1 MNIHLKRN
9 NKTKYKT
16 LLDILEERNK
26 NNNLNKTH
34 LQKISEKENN
44 FKHHLKSQSDIN
56 IKTSTNEKYTK
67 IIYNLN
73 FYAKKVS
80 NTPKNSN
87 STASSKQSTIQD
99 TNNAKKNGSSL
110 FSNKIESYNNIN
122 NKNDNN
128 FEKLKVN
135 RLKRI
140 RFNANDEENN
150 NINNSNNNQY
160 NNTEGR
166 TKDKHRIK
174 KINEFNDSHVM
185 ASAEHKVNRS
195 LRDNK
200 KIEEIKKNSIFKNY
214 ISHNIVK
221 SHFYNSNNNKKYSK
235 EKNNKKN
242 ENNSLSNNDNYKSDN
257 KKNLKQIHKNFFA
270 SANNIFNKQYNRI
283 YQNDDIPSQ
292 ITPPDELYKII
303 KNSQIPFFEIDDFKF
318 IKIIGEGSYGKI
330 YLIHN
335 LTNKTQF
342 ALKKII
348 CHTIE
353 EVSMFQKEFELIYKK
368 VHSNIMKIYNIEYK
382 CLDCT
387 TYSIYVLMELAQ
399 YDWNTEI
406 KIRNK
411 KMLYYTENEIVCI
424 LKQLIKAL
432 FYLNKNNIAHR
443 DIKPQNILKFK
454 NNVYKLADFGEAK
467 KLNDSIQEATLR
479 GSQLFMAPIL
489 YNGLKFNKKE
499 VIHNAYKSDIFSLG
513 YCCLYA
519 MCLSVNILNDIRE
532 IVNQKVLNLI
542 IEKELNK
549 RYSYKI
555 ITLLENM
562 LKIKEDE
569 RYDYE
574 TIQNYL
580 DKNY

>member
-1 MNIHLKRN
+1 MNINLKRN

-44 FKHHLKSQSDIN
+44 FKHHLKSQSDVN

-87 STASSKQSTIQD
+87 SSASSKQSTVQD
-99 TNNAKKNGSSL
+99 TNNAKKHNASL
-110 FSNKIESYNNIN
+110 FSNMVENNNIN
-122 NKNDNN
+122 NKNENN
-128 FEKLKVN
+128 YEKLKVN

-140 RFNANDEENN
+140 RFNEEEENKNVN
-150 NINNSNNNQY
+150 NLHNNQY

-166 TKDKHRIK
+166 TKNSNHRIK
-174 KINEFNDSHVM
+174 KINEFNDSHVI

-195 LRDNK
+195 SRDIK

-221 SHFYNSNNNKKYSK
+221 SNFYSNNSNKKNSK

-242 ENNSLSNNDNYKSDN
+242 ENHSLFNNDNHKLEN
-257 KKNLKQIHKNFFA
+257 KKPLNKIHKNFFA
-270 SANNIFNKQYNRI
+270 SANNIFNKQYNRVN
-283 YQNDDIPSQ
+283 QNDDIPSQ
-292 ITPPDELYKII
+292 LTPPDELYKII
-303 KNSQIPFFEIDDFKF
+303 KNSKIPFFEIDDFKF

-330 YLIHN
+330 YLIQN

-348 CHTIE
+348 CHSIE
-353 EVSMFQKEFELIYKK
+353 EVSEFQKEFELIYKK
-368 VHSNIMKIYNIEYK
+368 IHSNIMKIYNIEYK

-411 KMLYYTENEIVCI
+411 KMLYYTENEIVYI

-454 NNVYKLADFGEAK
+454 NNIYKLADFGEAK

-549 RYSYKI
+549 RYSNKI
-555 ITLLENM
+555 IILLENM

>member
-1 MNIHLKRN
+1 MNINLKRN

-34 LQKISEKENN
+34 IQKISEKENN

-67 IIYNLN
+67 IINNLN

-87 STASSKQSTIQD
+87 SNTSSKQSTNQD
-99 TNNAKKNGSSL
+99 TNNAKKNNTSL

-140 RFNANDEENN
+140 RFSANNEENN
-150 NINNSNNNQY
+150 KKINNSNNNQY

-166 TKDKHRIK
+166 TKDKHKIK

-195 LRDNK
+195 LRDAK
-200 KIEEIKKNSIFKNY
+200 KLEEIKKNSIFKNY

-221 SHFYNSNNNKKYSK
+221 SNFYSSNNKKISK
-235 EKNNKKN
+235 EKNNN
-242 ENNSLSNNDNYKSDN
+242 NYENNSLFNNDNYKSDN

-283 YQNDDIPSQ
+283 NQNDDIPSD

-330 YLIHN
+330 YLILN

-399 YDWNTEI
+399 CDWNTEI

-542 IEKELNK
+542 IEKELSK

-562 LKIKEDE
+562 LKLKEDE

>member
-549 RYSYKI
+549 RYSNKI